1 MPRFNFARSAGG
13 ALNPPL
19 TTCMVAVLA
28 LGACQRAAEPTPAP
42 QAAPEPAKPA
52 AFAFKDAIDAAD
64 FGEHV
69 RVLASD
75 EFEGRAPGTPGE
87 EKTVQYLKA
96 QFERMGLK
104 PGHGDSYFQTVPM
117 METTAD
123 ETTAMN
129 IDVGGK
135 PRTLKFGTDMVIG
148 TRTGQPEVKIDASDL
163 VFVGYGVD
171 APEQKW
177 NDYAG
182 IDVKGK
188 TVVML
193 VNDPGFHAK
202 DASLFEGRRMTYYG
216 RWTYKFEEAG
226 RKGAAAALIIHDTEG
241 ASYGWDVVKNSWS
254 GAQYDLRAADDPAPR
269 VPVQG
274 WITGEQAKA
283 LFADAGM
290 DLDALRAAANKR
302 GFKPVPLPA
311 KMSTTLKSTI
321 AEKESRNV
329 LALLPGSDR
338 ADEALVYMAH
348 WDHLGKHDGEQNPD
362 GSGDVIYNG
371 AIDNATGVAGILE
384 IAEAMAKGPK
394 PRRSVLFAAV
404 TLEESGLLGSKY
416 YVAHPVIPLDRT
428 VGVINLDA
436 MSVAGRTRDITVV
449 GMGNS
454 EMEDVLRPIAE
465 GQGRKLVE
473 ESNPAGGYYF
483 RSDHFNFA
491 KAGVPALYPDGGNDL
506 IDGGT
511 AAGDAA
517 GKDYNE
523 HRYHKPDDEY
533 DPATWKLDGTMQ
545 DLAAVY
551 EVGLALINGEAWPNW
566 FEGNPFRAAREQMMK
581 ANPPRAA
588 GAPVTE
594 AASK

>member
-1 MPRFNFARSAGG
+1 MRRSLLTPFPKVLLLTLAATV
-13 ALNPPL
+13 AL
-19 TTCMVAVLA
+19 T
-28 LGACQRAAEPTPAP
+28 ACKPDAEAPAAPSVETPAQP
-42 QAAPEPAKPA
+42 G
-52 AFAFKDAIDAAD
+52 FAFKDAITPAD
-64 FGEHV
+64 FTEHV

-87 EKTVQYLKA
+87 DKTVEYLKA

-104 PGHGDSYFQTVPM
+104 PGNGDSYFQTVPM

-123 ETTAMN
+123 ESTMMT
-129 IDVGGK
+129 IDVKGT
-135 PRTLKFGTDMVIG
+135 PHTLKFGTDMVIG

-182 IDVKGK
+182 VDVKGK
-188 TVVML
+188 TVVMF
-193 VNDPGFHAK
+193 VNDPGFHAN
-202 DASLFEGRRMTYYG
+202 DETLFNGKRMTYYG

-269 VPVQG
+269 VPLQG

-283 LFADAGM
+283 LFADAGL

-311 KMSTTLKSTI
+311 KASVTLKSTT

-329 LALLPGSDR
+329 LALLPGTTAPD
-338 ADEALVYMAH
+338 DTIVYMAH
-348 WDHLGKHDGEQNPD
+348 WDHLGKHPD
-362 GSGDVIYNG
+362 EAGDNIYNG
-371 AIDNATGVAGILE
+371 AVDNATGVAGILE
-384 IAEAMAKGPK
+384 IAGQFAKNPPK
-394 PRRSVLFAAV
+394 RSVLFAAV

-416 YVAHPVIPLDRT
+416 YVAHPSVPLDRT

-436 MSVAGRTRDITVV
+436 MSVVGRSRDFTVV

-454 EMEDVLRPIAE
+454 ELEDVLKPIADK
-465 GQGRKLVE
+465 QGRTLVE

-491 KAGVPALYPDGGNDL
+491 KAGVPALYTDGGTDL
-506 IDGGT
+506 IEGGT
-511 AAGDAA
+511 AAGEAA

-523 HRYHKPDDEY
+523 NRYHKPGDEY
-533 DPATWKLDGTMQ
+533 DPKTWKFDGTME
-545 DLAAVY
+545 DLTAVY
-551 EVGLALINGEAWPNW
+551 DVGAALANGDTWPNW
-566 FEGNPFRAAREQMMK
+566 YAGNPFRAAREAMM
-581 ANPPRAA
+581 AA
-588 GAPVTE
+588 KKTPAP
-594 AASK
+594 AK